1 MSWCVETRRSPKPLQ
16 TQQRQSMQAP
26 HSRAVNAVSQNELQ
40 RRWRLV
46 RERMREQG
54 IDALVMQNSSD
65 WIGGYVRWFS
75 NQPANNGY
83 PNSIVFPL
91 EEGMSLIEQ
100 GPFDGRRKVSDAEA
114 QATGVAHRLTTPS
127 YASVHYSGPY
137 DAQIA
142 VAELK
147 RLGARKV
154 GLVATSAMYHSFGE
168 HLREHLPGVGPG
180 VELVDATDLV
190 DRIKAIK
197 SDEERG
203 FMRQVAAMQDEVMA
217 RVREFIKPGL
227 KDFEIAAYA
236 QYVGQQLGSEQ
247 GIFLCSSAPPGQAA
261 SFRPRSMQGRTLQK
275 GDVYSLLIENNGA
288 GGYYTEMSRIFVMGR
303 ASQELRDAHAAVL
316 AAQRYALT
324 LLKPG
329 AACADIFAQHNA
341 WLRQQG
347 MSEER
352 RISIHGMGYDMVERP
367 LIRNDEPMSIEEH
380 MAIVVHPGILNERM
394 FVHNTEL
401 YLIEADGPGECLHKT
416 PRQIFELE

>member
-1 MSWCVETRRSPKPLQ
+1 MQ
-16 TQQRQSMQAP
+16 TNT
-26 HSRAVNAVSQNELQ
+26 SRVVNAVSGTELQ
-40 RRWRLV
+40 RRWRAV

-75 NQPANNGY
+75 NQPATNGY
-83 PNSIVFPL
+83 PNTIVFPL
-91 EEGMSLIEQ
+91 DEGMSLIEQ
-100 GPFDGRRKVSDAEA
+100 GPFDGLRVAGDSEQ
-114 QATGVAHRLTTPS
+114 QATGVARRLTTPS

-137 DAQIA
+137 DAEIA
-142 VAELK
+142 AAELK
-147 RLGARKV
+147 RIGARRV

-168 HLREHLPGVGPG
+168 HLRESLPGMH
-180 VELVDATDLV
+180 LVDATDLV
-190 DRIKAIK
+190 DRIKAVK
-197 SDEERG
+197 SEEERG

-217 RVREFIKPGL
+217 RVREFIRPGL

-247 GIFLCSSAPPGQAA
+247 GIFLCSSAPAGQAA
-261 SFRPRSMQGRTLQK
+261 SFRPRSMQGRTLER
-275 GDVYSLLIENNGA
+275 GDAYSLLIENNGA
-288 GGYYTEMSRIFVMGR
+288 GGYYTEMSRIFVLGR

-316 AAQRYALT
+316 AAQRYALS

-347 MSEER
+347 LSEER

-367 LIRNDEPMSIEEH
+367 LIRNDETMAIEEH

-401 YLIEADGPGECLHKT
+401 YLIEREGPGECLHRT